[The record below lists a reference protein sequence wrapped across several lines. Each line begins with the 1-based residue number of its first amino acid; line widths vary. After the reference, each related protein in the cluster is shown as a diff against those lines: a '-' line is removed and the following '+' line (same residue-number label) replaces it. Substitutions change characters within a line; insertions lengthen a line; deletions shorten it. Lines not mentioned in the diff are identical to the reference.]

1 MTVRPRLHT
10 KIFAVLV
17 VAQLTGCGGGGSD
30 GSGGSSVSGSGSSTG
45 SHVATLSWMA
55 PANNNMDGG
64 TVAQVDGFNIY
75 TGLSQDSLQRVA
87 TVAANTTVATVNN
100 LPAGTIYF
108 AVTAFSAD
116 SAESDF
122 SEVRSH
128 TF

>member
-55 PANNNMDGG
+55 PANNNMDG

>member
-10 KIFAVLV
+10 KILAVLI

-45 SHVATLSWMA
+45 SHVATLSWMV
-55 PANNNMDGG
+55 PAYNMDS